1 MSELTEKEK
10 TYYSRLETNSF
21 ETLVVSSGGM
31 NGLIILG
38 ALNYLKG
45 IGKLKEIKNYIG
57 CSAGAIISLLIII
70 GYTPFEISQIL
81 IDTSMEKEMRIID
94 LKNLTTNFSFYSHNI
109 ILKIFEELI
118 TNKLGF
124 IPTMKEL
131 YEMFNVNLD
140 ITVYNYSKMRVEYIN
155 HENNPD
161 ELCSKIACAS
171 CSIPVVFN
179 YVSIN
184 NQKYIDGGILE
195 PFPMSYVKQKYGDTK
210 ILGVVLLDRNEEEK
224 ELNLLKFI
232 ASIIFIAMA
241 HKKQKIFDRYLKD
254 ENVCIINLSHDNKG
268 LSFHMDCT
276 EKIKMFAEGD
286 VQVRKR
292 LRKYRES
299 IQQTQ
304 A

>member
-1 MSELTEKEK
+1 
-10 TYYSRLETNSF
+10 
-21 ETLVVSSGGM
+21 
-31 NGLIILG
+31 
-38 ALNYLKG
+38 
-45 IGKLKEIKNYIG
+45 
-57 CSAGAIISLLIII
+57 
-70 GYTPFEISQIL
+70 
-81 IDTSMEKEMRIID
+81 
-94 LKNLTTNFSFYSHNI
+94 
-109 ILKIFEELI
+109 
-118 TNKLGF
+118 
-124 IPTMKEL
+124 
-131 YEMFNVNLD
+131 
-140 ITVYNYSKMRVEYIN
+140 
-155 HENNPD
+155 
-161 ELCSKIACAS
+161 
-171 CSIPVVFN
+171 
-179 YVSIN
+179 
-184 NQKYIDGGILE
+184 
-195 PFPMSYVKQKYGDTK
+195 MSYAKQKYGDTK

-254 ENVCIINLSHDNKG
+254 ENICIINLSHDNKG